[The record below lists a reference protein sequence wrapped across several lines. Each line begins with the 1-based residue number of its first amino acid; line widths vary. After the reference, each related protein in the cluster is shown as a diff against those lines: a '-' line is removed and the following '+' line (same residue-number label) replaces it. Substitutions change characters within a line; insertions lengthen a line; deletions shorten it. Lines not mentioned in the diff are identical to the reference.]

1 MLGSRSRWL
10 TGVFLNVLVGLMLR
24 GDVETLQGL
33 AQDGW
38 QYWPD
43 DRYVTHV
50 LQSQLTPQMTQFLF
64 SVALFTVS

>member
-1 MLGSRSRWL
+1 
-10 TGVFLNVLVGLMLR
+10 MLR

-43 DRYVTHV
+43 DRYVTQV
-50 LQSQLTPQMTQFLF
+50 LQSQLTPRMTQFLY